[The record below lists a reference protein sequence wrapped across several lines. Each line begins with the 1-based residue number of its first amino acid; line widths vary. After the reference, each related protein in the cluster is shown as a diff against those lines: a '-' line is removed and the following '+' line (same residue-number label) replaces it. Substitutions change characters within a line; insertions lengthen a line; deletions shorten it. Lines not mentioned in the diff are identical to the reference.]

1 MKYNNVIKGEFISR
15 PNRFIAHV
23 KIDGKTEIAHVK
35 NTGRCKELFLPGT
48 VLYLQKSD
56 NPTRKTKYDVIAV
69 EKGNR
74 IINIDSQIPNK
85 VFEEFL
91 CKSEFLGRID
101 YIKPECVYKKSRF
114 DFYLESGKRKIFVE
128 VKGVTLEEDNIVRF
142 PDAPTERGVKH
153 LNELSAAVKDGYE
166 AYVVFVIQMNDV
178 KLFEPNR
185 DTHPEF
191 AVALENAAKN
201 GVGVYAFDCET
212 DYDSITIKSKVDICI

>member
-1 MKYNNVIKGEFISR
+1 MNYDNVIKGEFISR
-15 PNRFIAHV
+15 PNRFIAYV

-35 NTGRCKELFLPGT
+35 NTGRCKELFIPGAA
-48 VLYLQKSD
+48 LYLQKSN
-56 NPTRKTKYDVIAV
+56 NPARKTKYDVIAV

-91 CKSEFLGRID
+91 RKSEFLGKID
-101 YIKPECVYKKSRF
+101 YIKPECFYKKSRF

-153 LNELSAAVKDGYE
+153 LNELSDAVKNGYG
-166 AYVVFVIQMNDV
+166 AFVIFVVQMSGVDR
-178 KLFEPNR
+178 FEPNR
-185 DTHPEF
+185 ATHPDF
-191 AVALENAAKN
+191 ADALRNAVEN
-201 GVGVYAFDCET
+201 GVKAYAFECDVNFEH
-212 DYDSITIKSKVDICI
+212 ITIEKEIKVCI